1 MSFPEKIRTLRKL
14 NKLSQ
19 EKLAEIMNVSR
30 QAIAK
35 WELGVSQT
43 KRY

>member
-1 MSFPEKIRTLRKL
+1 MSFPEKIQALRKA

-30 QAIAK
+30 QAVTK
-35 WELGVSQT
+35 WEQGVSFS
-43 KRY
+43 